1 MLEIRCSE
9 SGAVMRMRG
18 MPSFCIT
25 AQRTPGEGWSK
36 LMEDLTDLRTVLPEA
51 SCTAGFFWNGL
62 SFDCFPIV
70 CSQTR
75 RLKKAAETGRPQTNI
90 YSPNVRGEERC
101 TLLPM
106 AGDVDNP
113 MLPRS
118 LLFIMSLVFR
128 GGIRII
134 DCRSSIRVLC
144 ITVGRDN
151 MIVHFGC

>member
-9 SGAVMRMRG
+9 SEAVLRMRG

-36 LMEDLTDLRTVLPEA
+36 LMEDLTDLRKVLPKA
-51 SCTAGFFWNGL
+51 SGAAGFFWNSL

-70 CSQTR
+70 CSQTG
-75 RLKKAAETGRPQTNI
+75 RLKKAAETGRPQINI
-90 YSPNVRGEERC
+90 YLPNVRGEKRC
-101 TLLPM
+101 TLLPV

-113 MLPRS
+113 MLSRS
-118 LLFIMSLVFR
+118 LLFIMSLVLR

-134 DCRSSIRVLC
+134 YNGSTDTAVFAIVNNPS
-144 ITVGRDN
+144 VGG
-151 MIVHFGC
+151 IG